1 MGEYDPSLYERR
13 NYPAYLEDYG
23 SWITAQIELLKDGQ
37 FDELDIEHLLEEIE
51 GLSRSNFDAFK
62 SAIRIVLIHML
73 KWDIQTDH
81 RSKSWAVSIDGHRVR
96 VQENLEESP
105 SYRSRIDEAV
115 TKAYRKARY
124 DASKETRLPLKSFPE
139 TCPFTFDE
147 IMTREHHLRDVPPD
161 DYQPEQ
167 YDA

>member
-23 SWITAQIELLKDGQ
+23 AWITAQIELIRDGQ
-37 FDELDIEHLLEEIE
+37 FDELDLEHLLEEVE
-51 GLSRSNFDAFK
+51 GLARSNFDAFK

-73 KWDIQTDH
+73 RWDVQPEYRI
-81 RSKSWAVSIDGHRVR
+81 RSWATSINGHRIR
-96 VQENLEESP
+96 VVEALEESP
-105 SYRSRIDEAV
+105 SYKSRVDEAV
-115 TKAYRKARY
+115 RKAYRLARY
-124 DASKETRLPLKSFPE
+124 HAAKKTRRSVEHFPD

-161 DYQPEQ
+161 KPPEPL
-167 YDA
+167 DE

>member
-23 SWITAQIELLKDGQ
+23 SWIAAQIELLRDGQ
-37 FDELDIEHLLEEIE
+37 FDELDIENLLEEIE

-73 KWDIQTDH
+73 KWDIQTDY
-81 RSKSWAVSIDGHRVR
+81 RSRSWAKSIDGHRVR
-96 VQENLEESP
+96 VREQLEESP
-105 SYRSRIDEAV
+105 SYKARIEEAV
-115 TKAYRKARY
+115 AKAYRRARY
-124 DASKETRLPLKSFPE
+124 DASKETRLPLKHFPE

-147 IMTREHHLRDVPPD
+147 IMTREHHLRGLGPD
-161 DYQPEQ
+161 EIPEPF
-167 YDA
+167 DA

>member
-23 SWITAQIELLKDGQ
+23 AWITAQIELLRDGQ
-37 FDELDIEHLLEEIE
+37 FDELDIEHLLEEVE

-73 KWDIQTDH
+73 KWDVQTSH
-81 RSKSWAVSIDGHRVR
+81 RSRSWATSIDGHRVR
-96 VQENLEESP
+96 VRENLEESP
-105 SYRSRIDEAV
+105 SYKSRVDEAV
-115 TKAYRKARY
+115 TKAYRRARY
-124 DASKETRLPLKSFPE
+124 DAAKETRLSLEVFPE

-161 DYQPEQ
+161 QFSEPYT
-167 YDA
+167 A

>member
-23 SWITAQIELLKDGQ
+23 AWIAAQIELLRDGQ

-51 GLSRSNFDAFK
+51 GLSRSDFDAFR

-73 KWDIQTDH
+73 KWDIQTDY
-81 RSKSWAVSIDGHRVR
+81 RSRSWAVSIDGHRERVR
-96 VQENLEESP
+96 QRLEDSP
-105 SYRSRIDEAV
+105 SYRSRIDDAV
-115 TKAYRKARY
+115 MGAYRRARY
-124 DASKETRLPLKSFPE
+124 DAAKETRLPLKNFPE
-139 TCPFTFDE
+139 TCPFTFEE
-147 IMTREHHLRDVPPD
+147 IMTREHHLRDVDPD
-161 DYQPEQ
+161 EPFPEQ